1 MRMSEA
7 ESYYNEKASVYDDV
21 FSLLYFKIYD
31 AVTWK
36 YLEPYVP
43 TRTEALVLDA
53 GGGTGR
59 WTVRM
64 AKKGCKVVLVD
75 DSDGMLKVARDKVK
89 KEGLQDRVIIRK
101 GDIKKLDYADQT
113 FDLILC
119 EHTLFVFEEPTAAIK
134 EFARVLKMGAPLV
147 ISAQNL
153 YVQLLMHL
161 PYREIAQP
169 EKLNE
174 VLALLQR
181 ARYDRMTKNG
191 RVKIYTWTPDEFR
204 SLLVGNGFKIEKI
217 VGKGMTTP
225 LRMSEEPIMKKEYPD
240 DLLNRMLQ
248 LEFALCERPDAL
260 ALAAHLQAIARKT

>member
-1 MRMSEA
+1 MSEA
-7 ESYYNEKASVYDDV
+7 ESYYDEKASVYDDV
-21 FSLLYFKIYD
+21 FGILYFKIFD

-43 TRTEALVLDA
+43 TKAEALVLDA

-59 WTVRM
+59 WTLRM

-75 DSDGMLKVARDKVK
+75 NSEGMLRVARDNVK
-89 KEGLQDRVIIRK
+89 KEGLQNHVIIRK
-101 GDIKKLDYADQT
+101 GDIRKLDYEDQT

-119 EHTLFVFEEPTAAIK
+119 EHTLFVFEEPEAAIK
-134 EFARVLKMGAPLV
+134 EFARVLKKGAPLV

-161 PYREIAQP
+161 PYKEIAQP
-169 EKLNE
+169 EKLDE

-191 RVKIYTWTPDEFR
+191 KVKIHTWTPDEFR
-204 SLLVGNGFKIEKI
+204 SLLERNGFKIEKI
-217 VGKGMTTP
+217 VGKGMTMP
-225 LRMSEEPIMKKEYPD
+225 LRMSEELYTKKECPE

-248 LEFALCERPDAL
+248 LEFSLCERSDAL
-260 ALAAHLQAIARKT
+260 ALAGHLQAIARKA